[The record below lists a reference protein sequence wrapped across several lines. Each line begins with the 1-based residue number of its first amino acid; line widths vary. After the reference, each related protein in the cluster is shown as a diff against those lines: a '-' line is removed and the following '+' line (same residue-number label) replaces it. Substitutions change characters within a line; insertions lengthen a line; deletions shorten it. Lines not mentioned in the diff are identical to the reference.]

1 MQRCQLPSVHCF
13 LPYFPSQF
21 SKHCLGGSNWFCYL
35 LHTGEE
41 TKAQVLPTCAFP
53 SLPHTP
59 IPQPSQ
65 IPTPSSLRMD
75 CMVTGTCT
83 SHCSGI
89 QSFNFL
95 APFYLGRD
103 WPLEAKLLVS
113 PLTVL
118 FLSPSAAEIVYM
130 LGLSWVLVPDL
141 RSGLFTCCSGKA
153 FRVRGLG
160 WTFLVVSIFN
170 LVLNHLLIWAAHQS
184 IGILSSVW
192 WSAHK
197 EAAHTPSTGHMR
209 VGLVS

>member
-1 MQRCQLPSVHCF
+1 MRAGPF
-13 LPYFPSQF
+13 
-21 SKHCLGGSNWFCYL
+21 
-35 LHTGEE
+35 
-41 TKAQVLPTCAFP
+41 
-53 SLPHTP
+53 PHTP

-209 VGLVS
+209 VGLVSWAVWSTRARCFRAFFYVPPCDLHHAPWENESCGLCSCSDACKQP